1 EAEKLFLEIAMV
13 SKNSIQYSINKI
25 KNVHPA
31 LVRRIIRLGIE
42 RLAGNLKGIEF
53 RNIEGILDLVDKTT
67 GAAVILPKNIK
78 AYISYDKLI
87 LKINEKKEPHKY
99 YLELEN
105 DKDNISEFLDCIIRL
120 TTVDAFSIKEIKKE
134 KYKVYIDKDK
144 VKNKLVLRNRLEGD
158 IFSPIGLKGSKKL
171 KDYFIDEKIPREERD
186 NIYFIADGKDVV
198 WIIGGRLSEKYKI
211 TENTKEAIEINIIRG
226 LYDE

>member
-1 EAEKLFLEIAMV
+1 M
-13 SKNSIQYSINKI
+13 
-25 KNVHPA
+25 
-31 LVRRIIRLGIE
+31 
-42 RLAGNLKGIEF
+42 
-53 RNIEGILDLVDKTT
+53 
-67 GAAVILPKNIK
+67 
-78 AYISYDKLI
+78 
-87 LKINEKKEPHKY
+87 
-99 YLELEN
+99 
-105 DKDNISEFLDCIIRL
+105 
-120 TTVDAFSIKEIKKE
+120 DAFSIKEIKKD